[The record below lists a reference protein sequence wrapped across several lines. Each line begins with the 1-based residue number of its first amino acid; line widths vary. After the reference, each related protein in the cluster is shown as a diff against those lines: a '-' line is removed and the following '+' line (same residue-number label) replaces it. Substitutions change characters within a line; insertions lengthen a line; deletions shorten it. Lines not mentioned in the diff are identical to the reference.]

1 MEKINKTIKKIGFTD
16 KYLVWA
22 SVVLGLF
29 IFACLAVYT
38 FFDKDPIAYML
49 SAVGLLGTTIGFVV
63 NKNKHENQAKIT
75 TLQDYDELQSLK

>member
-63 NKNKHENQAKIT
+63 NKNKHENQEIGRASCR
-75 TLQDYDELQSLK
+75 ERV